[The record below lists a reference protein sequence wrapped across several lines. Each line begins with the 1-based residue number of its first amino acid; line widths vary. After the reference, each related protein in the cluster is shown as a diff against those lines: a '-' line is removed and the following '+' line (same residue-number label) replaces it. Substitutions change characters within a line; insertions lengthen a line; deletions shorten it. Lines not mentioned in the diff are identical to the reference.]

1 MRRAFLG
8 GTPPLAYVSAAFDA
22 SSGVLVGTNWG
33 GTLTWSGG
41 TAPYSVALLATG
53 AVQYQTTGIS
63 ATTYTLRGAA
73 LQVWNNSS
81 MNLRVT
87 DSTGASVMSP
97 SRAISVYWITTP
109 TVTPSS
115 TSPPVGQIIILTAS
129 VSSGNP
135 TSYAYAWE
143 YKQGGGEWTAFAG
156 NVASAPTGAFTTAGV
171 AWLFRCT
178 VSSAAGSLTGYSST
192 VTPV

>member
-1 MRRAFLG
+1 M
-8 GTPPLAYVSAAFDA
+8 AYVSVAFDA

-41 TAPYSVALLATG
+41 TAPYTVKLLREG
-53 AVQYQTTGIS
+53 AVQYQATGIS
-63 ATTYTLRGAA
+63 ATTYTLRGAV
-73 LQVWNNSS
+73 LQAWNNAPMS
-81 MNLRVT
+81 LRVT
-87 DSTGASVMSP
+87 DSTGASVTPTSQV
-97 SRAISVYWITTP
+97 ISVYWITTP

-115 TSPPVGQIIILTAS
+115 TSPPVGQFISLTAS

-143 YKQGGGEWTAFAG
+143 YKQGAGAWTAFSG
-156 NVASAPTGAFTTAGV
+156 NVATAYTGAFPTAGE
-171 AWLFRCT
+171 AWSFRCT